1 MTVYNLTHVYYRNLV
16 MHYQEIA
23 GECALSNCLLYL
35 YVLATNMSG
44 QIKLTYFDARGR
56 AELARL
62 LLKLAGKDFEDNRV
76 DGEGWQKFKPSKFCY
91 EKNCDC

>member
-1 MTVYNLTHVYYRNLV
+1 M
-16 MHYQEIA
+16 
-23 GECALSNCLLYL
+23 
-35 YVLATNMSG
+35 
-44 QIKLTYFDARGR
+44 KLTYFDARGR